1 MKYVSVQDL
10 VEQNQVVI
18 KTGPFGTQLKAS
30 EYVSFGTPVLNVR
43 NLGFATVN
51 TDKLEMVSD
60 GTLERLSAHK
70 LVTGDIVFGRK
81 GAVERHAFIS
91 ESENGWMQGSDCIR
105 LRVLADSVNPRF
117 LSYYF
122 LTKRHRAFMMS
133 MCSHGTTMA
142 SLNQK
147 IIEKIIVPLP
157 ERSIQDKVVE
167 ILATLD
173 KQIVT
178 NQKINENLRQQAQ
191 ALFKKWFV
199 DNPDA
204 ILWKEGTFSNLIEK
218 TISGDWGK
226 DSPSG
231 NNTEM
236 VYCIRGADIPE
247 VRAGNKGKMPTRYI
261 LPKNYAAKQL
271 VDGDIVVEISGGS
284 PTQSTGRAAAVSD
297 ALLARY
303 DKGMVCTNFCK
314 ALKPRAGYSM
324 YVYYYWQYLYD
335 RDIFF
340 SYENGTTGIK
350 NLDINGFIETEP
362 IVIAPEDLVEK
373 FDAVCQTVF
382 SKIYANGMENE
393 QLALV
398 RDTILPK
405 LMSGEI
411 DDPAMLRLIVVK
423 AVFHLI
429 PPNVNDNLAA

>member
-1 MKYVSVQDL
+1 MESDWQVKKLSDL
-10 VEQNQVVI
+10 VEFNPTERLPKGAIAKKISMDMLQPYTKDVFQYELQPYNGGAKFRNGDTIMARITPCLENGKVSKVNILTQGEV
-18 KTGPFGTQLKAS
+18 GFGST
-30 EYVSFGTPVLNVR
+30 EYIVLRAIPN
-43 NLGFATVN
+43 
-51 TDKLEMVSD
+51 VSD
-60 GTLERLSAHK
+60 PDFIYYLTISDFVRAPAIKSMVGSSGRQRVQQNVLETLELPIPPYDEQKKIAAMLSA
-70 LVTGDIVFGRK
+70 LD
-81 GAVERHAFIS
+81 
-91 ESENGWMQGSDCIR
+91 
-105 LRVLADSVNPRF
+105 
-117 LSYYF
+117 
-122 LTKRHRAFMMS
+122 
-133 MCSHGTTMA
+133 
-142 SLNQK
+142 
-147 IIEKIIVPLP
+147 EKI
-157 ERSIQDKVVE
+157 
-167 ILATLD
+167 AT
-173 KQIVT
+173 
-178 NQKINENLRQQAQ
+178 NRAINENLERQAQ

-204 ILWKEGTFSNLIEK
+204 ISWKEGNFSNLIEK

-231 NNTEM
+231 NSTEM

-261 LPKNYAAKQL
+261 LPKNYVAKQL
-271 VDGDIVVEISGGS
+271 VNGDIVVEISGGS

-335 RDIFF
+335 RNIFF

-362 IVIAPEDLVEK
+362 ITIAPEDLVEK

-398 RDTILPK
+398 RDTLLPK

-411 DDPAMLRLIVVK
+411 DVS
-423 AVFHLI
+423 AVQL
-429 PPNVNDNLAA
+429 

>member
-1 MKYVSVQDL
+1 MAQWNRVSLIDYIELIGGGTPKTTVPEYWNGNIPWLSVKDFNNDKRYVYSTEKHISQSGFENSPTKMLHKDDIIISARGTVGEIAMIPFDMAF
-10 VEQNQVVI
+10 NQSCYGI
-18 KTGPFGTQLKAS
+18 RASRGIDQPFLYYLLKNCISQLKRMTHGS
-30 EYVSFGTPVLNVR
+30 VFDTITR
-43 NLGFATVN
+43 DTFANIEV
-51 TDKLEMVSD
+51 
-60 GTLERLSAHK
+60 
-70 LVTGDIVFGRK
+70 DIPDAETQKR
-81 GAVERHAFIS
+81 IS
-91 ESENGWMQGSDCIR
+91 S
-105 LRVLADSVNPRF
+105 VLADIDNKIEVND
-117 LSYYF
+117 
-122 LTKRHRAFMMS
+122 A
-133 MCSHGTTMA
+133 
-142 SLNQK
+142 
-147 IIEKIIVPLP
+147 
-157 ERSIQDKVVE
+157 
-167 ILATLD
+167 
-173 KQIVT
+173 
-178 NQKINENLRQQAQ
+178 INDNLRQQAQ

-411 DDPAMLRLIVVK
+411 DVS
-423 AVFHLI
+423 AVQL
-429 PPNVNDNLAA
+429 

>member
-1 MKYVSVQDL
+1 MRMTQLKTIADIQ
-10 VEQNQVVI
+10 
-18 KTGPFGTQLKAS
+18 TGPFGSQLHK
-30 EYVSFGTPVLNVR
+30 EDYVETGTPIVTVEHLGNRVFTEQ
-43 NLGFATVN
+43 NLPR
-51 TDKLEMVSD
+51 VSD
-60 GTLERLSAHK
+60 SDKARLIKYTLS
-70 LVTGDIVFGRK
+70 TGDIVFSRVGSVDRCSYVDK
-81 GAVERHAFIS
+81 SHD
-91 ESENGWMQGSDCIR
+91 GWMFSGRC
-105 LRVLADSVNPRF
+105 LRVRPTELVDS
-117 LSYYF
+117 LYLYYYF
-122 LTKRHRAFMMS
+122 CLEETKQFVRNIAV
-133 MCSHGTTMA
+133 GATMPSINTKLLGEVEIA
-142 SLNQK
+142 LPDLNNQK
-147 IIEKIIVPLP
+147 RIAAVLSSLDDKIEN
-157 ERSIQDKVVE
+157 
-167 ILATLD
+167 
-173 KQIVT
+173 
-178 NQKINENLRQQAQ
+178 NQKLNDNLQQQAQ

-411 DDPAMLRLIVVK
+411 DVS
-423 AVFHLI
+423 AVQL
-429 PPNVNDNLAA
+429 

>member
-1 MKYVSVQDL
+1 MSEFRTIRELCSV
-10 VEQNQVVI
+10 VVDCPHSTPKWTANGKIVIRNNNI
-18 KTGPFGTQLKAS
+18 KHGRIDFSSPSYTDD
-30 EYVSFGTPVLNVR
+30 EH
-43 NLGFATVN
+43 FAQRI
-51 TDKLEMVSD
+51 K
-60 GTLERLSAHK
+60 RAK
-70 LVTGDIVFGRK
+70 PQPGDIIITREAPIGDVGMIPENTECCLGQRMVLLRANQSVCDNFYLLYSLQSLY
-81 GAVERHAFIS
+81 VQHQIS
-91 ESENGWMQGSDCIR
+91 WSEG
-105 LRVLADSVNPRF
+105 
-117 LSYYF
+117 
-122 LTKRHRAFMMS
+122 T
-133 MCSHGTTMA
+133 GTTVSNLRIPHLEQIQIPYLPLEQQA
-142 SLNQK
+142 K
-147 IIEKIIVPLP
+147 ISSVLRALEEKIENNRRLN
-157 ERSIQDKVVE
+157 D
-167 ILATLD
+167 
-173 KQIVT
+173 
-178 NQKINENLRQQAQ
+178 NLRQQAQ

-411 DDPAMLRLIVVK
+411 DVS
-423 AVFHLI
+423 AVQL
-429 PPNVNDNLAA
+429 

>member
-1 MKYVSVQDL
+1 MNWGEL
-10 VEQNQVVI
+10 I
-18 KTGPFGTQLKAS
+18 
-30 EYVSFGTPVLNVR
+30 
-43 NLGFATVN
+43 
-51 TDKLEMVSD
+51 
-60 GTLERLSAHK
+60 TLEYGKPVKDKESTDGEVPVYGTNGQIGTSHLPAQCKHPSFI
-70 LVTGDIVFGRK
+70 LGRK
-81 GAVERHAFIS
+81 GAYRGVHY
-91 ESENGWMQGSDCIR
+91 SDCPF
-105 LRVLADSVNPRF
+105 SVIDTAFFAEP
-117 LSYYF
+117 LTDKIDLKWAYYKF
-122 LTKRHRAFMMS
+122 LTYDINRMDSGSAIPSTDRYQIYSIEVEVPPMEE
-133 MCSHGTTMA
+133 
-142 SLNQK
+142 QK
-147 IIEKIIVPLP
+147 
-157 ERSIQDKVVE
+157 KVVA
-167 ILATLD
+167 ILDCID
-173 KQIVT
+173 K
-178 NQKINENLRQQAQ
+178 KIKANWNINDNLQQQAQ
-191 ALFKKWFV
+191 TLFKKWFV

-204 ILWKEGTFSNLIEK
+204 ISWKEGTFSNLIEK

-335 RDIFF
+335 RNIFF

-362 IVIAPEDLVEK
+362 IVIAPEGLVEK

-393 QLALV
+393 HLALV
-398 RDTILPK
+398 RDTLLPK

-411 DDPAMLRLIVVK
+411 DVS
-423 AVFHLI
+423 AVQL
-429 PPNVNDNLAA
+429 